1 MQQFMVVSTFREGV
15 NMQEVLQHVEAEKAK
30 VKELQGE
37 GRLGGI
43 RMAVPQRKVF
53 LDVFADDE
61 AGAGATVKDLPMAVF
76 WDLEVYKLSGT
87 A

>member
-1 MQQFMVVSTFREGV
+1 MQQFMVVSTFRDGV

-30 VKELQGE
+30 VKELQDE

-61 AGAGATVKDLPMAVF
+61 DGACSTVQGLPMAMF